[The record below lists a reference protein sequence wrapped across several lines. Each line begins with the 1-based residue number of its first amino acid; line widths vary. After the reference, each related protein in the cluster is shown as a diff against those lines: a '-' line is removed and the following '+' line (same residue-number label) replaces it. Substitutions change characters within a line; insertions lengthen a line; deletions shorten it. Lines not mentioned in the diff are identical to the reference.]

1 MRVYTVA
8 VPDELKELSETI
20 EKVSAE
26 KNQSFSKT
34 IRDVLIES
42 FHIVSDEKL
51 VQSRNMYK
59 NRTRKA

>member
-1 MRVYTVA
+1 MRVYTLA

-20 EKVSAE
+20 EKISAE

-42 FHIVSDEKL
+42 FSIISDEKV
-51 VQSRNMYK
+51 VQTRNMYK
-59 NRTRKA
+59 NRIRKA